1 MMYRRVFGLPA
12 WRTGSALDE
21 MDHLKRQIGRMV
33 DGWPAMSNDRE
44 RSGVFPPANLTETR
58 DHYVLRAE
66 LPGVTPADLD
76 IQTAGNSLSISG
88 ERKIAKEEAS
98 ARYHRRERDAG
109 RFSRAIAL
117 PGEIDAENITAKLT
131 DGILEI
137 VVPKAEKAKPR
148 QIAVN

>member
-1 MMYRRVFGLPA
+1 VYGLPGWNA
-12 WRTGSALDE
+12 GRGSDE
-21 MDHLKRQIGRMV
+21 TDYLKRQIGRIFNEWS
-33 DGWPAMSNDRE
+33 DLSNVHE
-44 RSGVFPPANLTETR
+44 RSGVFPPVNLTETR
-58 DHYVLRAE
+58 DHYILRAE

-88 ERKIAKEEAS
+88 ERKIAVEEAS

-117 PGEIDAENITAKLT
+117 PGDIEADKITAKMS

-148 QIAVN
+148 QIAVL